1 MFYYVFRLSSYIR
14 SFISFSLDTYLFY
27 TFCADRYTAY
37 DLTPLI
43 NSMVENRME
52 ITVSTLSPWF
62 FSCIIFVFVNFH
74 KRMDFRSLLQK
85 RTGLEYE
92 NECLIHCANRFVCAG
107 SYFVPKRRD
116 KYHLKK
122 AGKMVERE
130 ILFEHNKLT
139 TRPCIHTAN
148 NETAIERITM

>member
-1 MFYYVFRLSSYIR
+1 MFSDFLRIFVH
-14 SFISFSLDTYLFY
+14 SFPFPWTHLFY

-107 SYFVPKRRD
+107 SYFVH